1 MEGVGIWPAKISC
14 LHLILGIRNKSTS
27 KWCLPPNECWAYWW
41 QGLTNTKQTGPVTK
55 SVCKLKLQLSSWLTG
70 RGLQSEPLHWISL
83 DMNHLSMQYF
93 LAQNIVFSQQ
103 HLGVLSQGLPPFDKA
118 WFVLK
123 KTKSSQN
130 RESFWHLNGFLAIF
144 SSSFQSLFPAN
155 FSSRTKVST
164 DRNRKWPFMS
174 SPKKSAV
181 NSPEVESNHSRDES

>member
-1 MEGVGIWPAKISC
+1 MLA
-14 LHLILGIRNKSTS
+14 S
-27 KWCLPPNECWAYWW
+27 KWMLSLLMAGTHKYKADWSSYRVSVQVKASTLFMVDEKGPPVRTAPLDQSWHEPSQHAIF
-41 QGLTNTKQTGPVTK
+41 
-55 SVCKLKLQLSSWLTG
+55 LST
-70 RGLQSEPLHWISL
+70 EHC
-83 DMNHLSMQYF
+83 F
-93 LAQNIVFSQQ
+93 FFFSQQ

-174 SPKKSAV
+174 SPEKSAV